1 MADAVVSA
9 TRASITPP
17 PPSRPPVRPEPNIAV
32 VRDADVQLEF
42 APVATESHPSP
53 AAQTEPSKDTGPSDE
68 TKHTPGEL
76 KSSPGLRARAADS
89 SNETAEAP
97 APPTASAPA
106 PVSSRAP
113 SSEPASSSD
122 DDSDI
127 FEDSLSMIDMGPVSD
142 SDEEAREDAR
152 EEDPSARETGGG
164 GGDDDDDEYASYGGG
179 DDDPHS
185 PRSAAA
191 PPEDEGTETR
201 VDDDTEPIGET
212 DAVCIRSL
220 VCRAIDAVVAR
231 SAAPDPPERAPSPAA
246 DATDE
251 ESEEEAEEEE
261 EEEVPVDAYYDD
273 VDDDAPPI
281 SPVPAAFASMTA
293 AARVVPEDRGR
304 DPEAPTPTSD
314 PAARI
319 APEEDAAPEENAAPP
334 LKIRAA
340 ASTRAPSTATR
351 TTSSTRTRV
360 RAWSPPS
367 PRPSARRTRTWRRF
381 GADRKIRRPRRLA
394 FAGTPP
400 RFPRTW
406 VRTRGPYLPGE

>member
-1 MADAVVSA
+1 
-9 TRASITPP
+9 
-17 PPSRPPVRPEPNIAV
+17 
-32 VRDADVQLEF
+32 
-42 APVATESHPSP
+42 
-53 AAQTEPSKDTGPSDE
+53 
-68 TKHTPGEL
+68 
-76 KSSPGLRARAADS
+76 
-89 SNETAEAP
+89 
-97 APPTASAPA
+97 
-106 PVSSRAP
+106 
-113 SSEPASSSD
+113 
-122 DDSDI
+122 
-127 FEDSLSMIDMGPVSD
+127 MIDMGPVSD

-314 PAARI
+314 PAARNR
-319 APEEDAAPEENAAPP
+319 PGRRRRPGGKRRPP